1 MKRPSARTLPTT
13 NFMKPQYIVETT
25 KTPAQA
31 LADLEASVKQHG
43 YGVLHT
49 YDLRQTLASK
59 GFALP
64 NACHILEVCN
74 PKQAAA
80 VLAADMSMNIA
91 LPCRISVYQDGGKTL
106 IGMARPTV
114 LLASLSESED
124 LKMISAQVEKDTIA
138 IIEAAK

>member
-1 MKRPSARTLPTT
+1 M
-13 NFMKPQYIVETT
+13 NPQYITETA

-31 LADLEASVKQHG
+31 VTDLQAAVKEHG
-43 YGVLHT
+43 YGVLHI
-49 YDLRQTLASK
+49 YDLKETLARK
-59 GFALP
+59 GFDLP

-80 VLAADMSMNIA
+80 VLTADMGMNIA

-106 IGMARPTV
+106 IGMVRPTV
-114 LLASLSESED
+114 LLATLSQSEN
-124 LKMISAQVEKDTIA
+124 LEAIAEQVERDTIA

>member
-1 MKRPSARTLPTT
+1 M
-13 NFMKPQYIVETT
+13 NPQFIAETA

-31 LADLEASVKQHG
+31 VTDLQAAVREHG
-43 YGVLHT
+43 YGVLHI
-49 YDLRQTLASK
+49 YDLKETLASK
-59 GFALP
+59 GFDLP

-80 VLAADMSMNIA
+80 VLTADMGMNIA

-106 IGMARPTV
+106 IGMVRPTM
-114 LLASLSESED
+114 LLASLSQSEN
-124 LKMISAQVEKDTIA
+124 LKAIAEQVEKDTIA

>member
-1 MKRPSARTLPTT
+1 M
-13 NFMKPQYIVETT
+13 NPQYITETA

-31 LADLEASVKQHG
+31 VTDLQAAVKEHG
-43 YGVLHT
+43 YGVLHI
-49 YDLRQTLASK
+49 YDLKRTLAGK
-59 GFALP
+59 GFDLP

-80 VLAADMSMNIA
+80 VLTADMGMNIA

-106 IGMARPTV
+106 IGMVRPTV
-114 LLASLSESED
+114 LLATLSQSEN
-124 LKMISAQVEKDTIA
+124 LEAIAEQVERDTIA